1 MRPWR
6 YASIQT
12 KIVGVSLSLLIGAS
26 ILLSLFWHQRAQ
38 ANAEKYLQAMADNY
52 TQQANSSL
60 NYILTD
66 TFHMLTLI
74 TLNEESIIGPIQA
87 IDHMELDQNSQ
98 FDMRYLEN
106 QRKIM
111 DFLRTMNGYKYYIV
125 GIQVFSALGHPFQTS
140 ALFRDNRAL
149 FSDIKAMDAK
159 TLTTTMVMMEPMKV
173 EGTWTKL
180 HSDYVIPAV
189 RAILDTRH
197 DIIGYALLFFDYSL
211 FERMF
216 SDNLP
221 SGSQCKITD
230 SKGRIVFS
238 NEADG
243 TSFPP
248 SPSQNIIQSSPLDN
262 VDWKLE
268 IAVPTQ
274 SIMEPIDRTLRITV
288 FWILCIILIAAVAM
302 ILILSSITRRIS
314 QLNTA
319 MERIGDGKFIPLGEP
334 KEHDEIASMQRT
346 FNSMLREITRLM
358 REQTDAERE
367 KAEQQF
373 KLLQAQINPHFI
385 SNTLNAIS
393 WMAKKQHADNIVP
406 LADSMNSLLRS
417 VLKNDQRLIPLR
429 EELGQVKNY
438 LDIMLCSGAYDFTL
452 DIDVPEAL
460 QELLV
465 LKFILQPIVENSLF
479 HGFATQNLMRDQ
491 RLLISARRNGDDL
504 DLFVRDN
511 GMGLT
516 EEEIKTMGQGKPNKH
531 DGLSGVGTANVQK
544 RILLEY
550 GDGYG
555 LSYSSKLGS
564 YTEARLHV
572 KVVHG

>member
-1 MRPWR
+1 MERRTIQRMRPWR

-197 DIIGYALLFFDYSL
+197 DIIGYALLFFD
-211 FERMF
+211 
-216 SDNLP
+216 
-221 SGSQCKITD
+221 
-230 SKGRIVFS
+230 
-238 NEADG
+238 
-243 TSFPP
+243 
-248 SPSQNIIQSSPLDN
+248 
-262 VDWKLE
+262 
-268 IAVPTQ
+268 
-274 SIMEPIDRTLRITV
+274 
-288 FWILCIILIAAVAM
+288 
-302 ILILSSITRRIS
+302 
-314 QLNTA
+314 
-319 MERIGDGKFIPLGEP
+319 
-334 KEHDEIASMQRT
+334 
-346 FNSMLREITRLM
+346 
-358 REQTDAERE
+358 
-367 KAEQQF
+367 
-373 KLLQAQINPHFI
+373 
-385 SNTLNAIS
+385 
-393 WMAKKQHADNIVP
+393 
-406 LADSMNSLLRS
+406 
-417 VLKNDQRLIPLR
+417 
-429 EELGQVKNY
+429 
-438 LDIMLCSGAYDFTL
+438 
-452 DIDVPEAL
+452 
-460 QELLV
+460 
-465 LKFILQPIVENSLF
+465 
-479 HGFATQNLMRDQ
+479 
-491 RLLISARRNGDDL
+491 
-504 DLFVRDN
+504 
-511 GMGLT
+511 
-516 EEEIKTMGQGKPNKH
+516 
-531 DGLSGVGTANVQK
+531 
-544 RILLEY
+544 
-550 GDGYG
+550 
-555 LSYSSKLGS
+555 
-564 YTEARLHV
+564 
-572 KVVHG
+572 